1 LATGALRLT
10 GIEEWLSS
18 RDRRSS
24 PLQGA
29 EVSDMKIDGQVMTL
43 DVVNSALRDSVFD
56 DVRMPNVRINNANL
70 SALSLVNTNVSG
82 AKFDDVNLSGAHF
95 HNVSLA
101 NVKIE
106 ESCVDGMT
114 INDILV
120 TDLLMAY
127 EAAKAA
133 RGN

>member
-1 LATGALRLT
+1 
-10 GIEEWLSS
+10 
-18 RDRRSS
+18 
-24 PLQGA
+24 
-29 EVSDMKIDGQVMTL
+29 MKIDGQVMTL
-43 DVVNSALRDSVFD
+43 DVVNSTLRDSVFD
-56 DVRMPNVRINNANL
+56 DVRMPNVRINNTNL

>member
-10 GIEEWLSS
+10 GIEEWLSP

-43 DVVNSALRDSVFD
+43 DVVNSTLRDSVFD